1 MMSDDPAMQIIG
13 WVANRAV
20 EAIVAKT
27 IQPAATRAGKAALRH
42 ARQAASHRVARIG
55 RRT

>member
-1 MMSDDPAMQIIG
+1 MMSDDPAMQIIR